1 MRGVLVGMNRAVG
14 FVSRRE
20 DFTQGWKDGSG
31 RGNVGLTLYGAIC
44 VCMFVLHE
52 GKERVSKERTEE
64 QRPSSTPHPPANISS
79 PQYRLC
85 ARTSILTLVFKLAGQ
100 IYSSHPF
107 K

>member
-1 MRGVLVGMNRAVG
+1 MGVSRAVG

-20 DFTQGWKDGSG
+20 DFTQGWKDGTG
-31 RGNVGLTLYGAIC
+31 RGNVGLTLSGAFC
-44 VCMFVLHE
+44 VCACVFGLH
-52 GKERVSKERTEE
+52 GGQRTRFKGEDGGAE
-64 QRPSSTPHPPANISS
+64 AVQHPSPPRNISC

-85 ARTSILTLVFKLAGQ
+85 ACTSVLTLVFKLAGQ